1 MALINCPEC
10 NKEISDTVKKC
21 PGCGYR
27 LKKKKEKKASKF
39 FKTKKQKKV
48 FVVLMT
54 VFIAALLGV
63 GGFLGYRYYLVPL
76 NQYNEAMALVKDN
89 KFDKAIV
96 KLEKLN
102 DFNGSKKKM
111 LEVYYKKAEYL
122 LASGSYEAAILGFK
136 ASDNY
141 KDASERIN
149 EVKYLWAQNTNID
162 EAMTLFGELGNYK
175 DAEEK
180 LAALKKQK
188 MAEIALKKIE
198 SAYAMKPIACSQTKE
213 CLSFRETT
221 KLKY

>member
-1 MALINCPEC
+1 M
-10 NKEISDTVKKC
+10 
-21 PGCGYR
+21 
-27 LKKKKEKKASKF
+27 
-39 FKTKKQKKV
+39 
-48 FVVLMT
+48 
-54 VFIAALLGV
+54 
-63 GGFLGYRYYLVPL
+63 
-76 NQYNEAMALVKDN
+76 
-89 KFDKAIV
+89 
-96 KLEKLN
+96 
-102 DFNGSKKKM
+102 
-111 LEVYYKKAEYL
+111 